1 MGNRNQ
7 FKREK
12 KRERLEKGKF
22 QKRCVFFCLP
32 EILGKDKKKKKK
44 KKILKRQRKE
54 NKANQRKRK
63 VEDFRLSFSFILLL
77 K

>member
-1 MGNRNQ
+1 MRNRNVEQKRGTEMGNRNQ

-44 KKILKRQRKE
+44 KY
-54 NKANQRKRK
+54 
-63 VEDFRLSFSFILLL
+63 
-77 K
+77 